1 MMVEYLRQHPADLSG
16 VTDIFYGAS
25 PISDAL
31 LRDAMAAFPSARFY
45 QGYGQSELGPS
56 ATSLLPEFHLQDGDR
71 PAMLRS
77 AGRADMGVDVQVVDE
92 ARNDMPRGMPGEVL
106 VRNAGLLPGYGN
118 HHETTKTERAAGM

>member
-1 MMVEYLRQHPADLSG
+1 MMVEYLGQHPADLSG

-56 ATSLLPEFHLQDGDR
+56 ATSLLPEFHLPDGDR

-77 AGRADMGVDVQVVDE
+77 AGRAYMGVDVPVVDE
-92 ARNDMPRGMPGEVL
+92 AMHEMPRGMPGRVI
-106 VRNAGLLPGYGN
+106 VRNDRTLIGYG
-118 HHETTKTERAAGM
+118 TKPENKR

>member
-56 ATSLLPEFHLQDGDR
+56 ATSLLPEFHLPDGDR

-77 AGRADMGVDVQVVDE
+77 AWPAYMGVDVRVFDD
-92 ARNDMPRGMPGEVL
+92 AMNALPRGFPRELSFRPDGSIP
-106 VRNAGLLPGYGN
+106 RYW
-118 HHETTKTERAAGM
+118 

>member
-1 MMVEYLRQHPADLSG
+1 MPGFAPDRAAAMLASGDANAVLLVPTMISMMVEYLRQHPADLSG

-56 ATSLLPEFHLQDGDR
+56 ATSLLPEFHLPAGVR
-71 PAMLRS
+71 PALLRRS
-77 AGRADMGVDVQVVDE
+77 EEHTYELQSLMRHPYAV
-92 ARNDMPRGMPGEVL
+92 
-106 VRNAGLLPGYGN
+106 
-118 HHETTKTERAAGM
+118 